1 METDQADDP
10 SETEVRTLSRRRVL
24 IVEDDPDHAELLKDI
39 LLEREAQVSHAI
51 DGAACL
57 SKDLSD
63 FDIILLD
70 QNLPDSTGTD
80 LLCEIVTR
88 SDIPVIMVTSEDNY
102 QLAVQSIQLGAY
114 DYICKAGDYLRAI
127 PVVVEKNL
135 EQHRLKVENQRLQGE
150 LEKRLEESRQQNVVL
165 QHLST
170 TDYLTGLHNHR
181 YLQERIEEELNL
193 SIRKRLPVAVIMVDL
208 DHFKKVNDD
217 HGHLFGDQVLRD
229 IADIL
234 KKSTRACDT
243 VARYGGEE
251 FLILLPATELEGAV
265 MIAERALEQIRSWK
279 FDNEGTLVPITASSG
294 VAGFI
299 PSSIGRRENLV
310 AKADRAMYRAKELG
324 RDQVC
329 FEEE

>member
-1 METDQADDP
+1 MEIDQADDP
-10 SETEVRTLSRRRVL
+10 SDTEVQNLRRRRVL
-24 IVEDDPDHAELLKDI
+24 VVEDDPDHAELLKDI
-39 LLEREAQVSHAI
+39 LLERHAIVSHSA
-51 DGAACL
+51 DGASCL
-57 SKDLSD
+57 AQDLAR

-80 LLCEIVTR
+80 LLCEIVSRT
-88 SDIPVIMVTSEDNY
+88 DTPVIMVTSEDNY
-102 QLAVQSIQLGAY
+102 QLAVQAIQLGAY

-127 PVVVEKNL
+127 PVVIEKNL
-135 EQHRLKVENQRLQGE
+135 EQHRLKLDNQRLQGE

-170 TDYLTGLHNHR
+170 TDYLTGLYNHR

-193 SIRKRLPVAVIMVDL
+193 SIRKQLPVSVIMVDI

-229 IADIL
+229 VAEIL

-251 FLILLPATELEGAV
+251 FLVLLPATELEGAL
-265 MIAERALEQIRSWK
+265 MIAERALDQIRNWK
-279 FDNEGTLVPITASSG
+279 FDNEGALVPITASFG
-294 VAGFI
+294 VAGFV
-299 PSSIGRRENLV
+299 PNAIGRREGLV
-310 AKADRAMYRAKELG
+310 AEADRAMYRAKELG

-329 FEEE
+329 AAEL

>member
-39 LLEREAQVSHAI
+39 LLERKALVSHAI
-51 DGAACL
+51 DGADCL
-57 SKDLSD
+57 SQDLSH

-70 QNLPDSTGTD
+70 QNLPDSSGTD

-102 QLAVQSIQLGAY
+102 QLAVQAIQLGAY

-127 PVVVEKNL
+127 PVVIEKNL
-135 EQHRLKVENQRLQGE
+135 EQHRLKLENQRLQVE
-150 LEKRLEESRQQNVVL
+150 LEKRLEESRQQNVIL

-193 SIRKRLPVAVIMVDL
+193 SIRKRIPVSVIMVDL
-208 DHFKKVNDD
+208 DHFKKVNDVY
-217 HGHLFGDQVLRD
+217 GHLFGDQVLREV
-229 IADIL
+229 AEIL

-299 PSSIGRRENLV
+299 PSSVGRRENLV

>member
-24 IVEDDPDHAELLKDI
+24 VVEDDPDHAELLKDI
-39 LLEREAQVSHAI
+39 LLERQARVSHAI

-57 SKDLSD
+57 SQDLSH

-70 QNLPDSTGTD
+70 QNLPDSSGTD

-102 QLAVQSIQLGAY
+102 QLAVQAIQLGAY

-127 PVVVEKNL
+127 PVVIEKNL
-135 EQHRLKVENQRLQGE
+135 EQHRLKLENQRLQVE

-193 SIRKRLPVAVIMVDL
+193 SIRKRIPVSVIMVDL
-208 DHFKKVNDD
+208 DHFKKVNDL
-217 HGHLFGDQVLRD
+217 HGHLFGDQVLREV
-229 IADIL
+229 AEIL

-251 FLILLPATELEGAV
+251 FVILLPATELEGAV